1 MNALTFYLHLY
12 AIYEDQLQMNI
23 KSYKAGLE
31 QRKAGLK
38 ELLGEVQSHRKDLDD
53 LEKRFNI

>member
-12 AIYEDQLQMNI
+12 AIYEDQLQMDI
-23 KSYKAGLE
+23 KSYKTRLE

-53 LEKRFNI
+53 LEKRFNV